1 MATIYVSKSGSN
13 VNNGSTY
20 LLSKL
25 TIQAAIIAATTG
37 DSIIVGSGIY
47 NEKLSYPSSVNLTLT
62 IYCDGTVILDGTGI
76 ILNPAIYIPGGTV
89 TQRLNILPHTTG
101 GQLIIQNHIALTLIS
116 LINDN
121 GVPASTNMTNVILL
135 SNSNAT
141 CIGVITSYGNVS
153 TNSTF
158 INCVFSGFTTTFSF
172 LNGSTNGSVMN
183 FINCTFYNGTT
194 AITETLATNL
204 TISISQCIFSGFTTS
219 WNIAVAGVIA
229 SINNN
234 LYYNV
239 TNYKVG
245 ASTYVNQSQVQA
257 AGYDLN
263 SLWQNPNFVDAAN
276 NVFYLTSN
284 PNVTNNAYLYY
295 GAYPYGLTRGNVYNP
310 DNKWLITG
318 SFDNSGW
325 YNPDGNITMVSSLF
339 QLTTG
344 ATGVIWSPVY
354 DLTSSQTISQFNVDA
369 LQVWGTNMVDTTKTD
384 VRPNYQTSEIRA
396 SATSFNQNDG
406 VIAWTELKNRIPFT
420 TQGSTNLTGR
430 YVQLRLTLRNDD
442 VAA

>member
-1 MATIYVSKSGSN
+1 MSTIYVSKSGN
-13 VNNGSTY
+13 DVNNGSTY

-25 TIQAAIIAATTG
+25 TISAALTTAGATT
-37 DSIIVGSGIY
+37 STIIVGSGLY
-47 NEKLSYPSSVNLTLT
+47 NEKLT
-62 IYCDGTVILDGTGI
+62 IIAGAIITFYADGVVILDGTSIASGQ
-76 ILNPAIYIPGGTV
+76 AIYIGFTGGSA
-89 TQRLNILPHTTG
+89 NFFPYTTG
-101 GQLIIQNHIALTLIS
+101 GCWILQNHVATS
-116 LINDN
+116 LI
-121 GVPASTNMTNVILL
+121 GVFSSAAVSYTNMIFI
-135 SNSNAT
+135 SNSNVNAWQSAAGAG
-141 CIGVITSYGNVS
+141 IP
-153 TNSTF
+153 TF
-158 INCVFSGFTTTFSF
+158 TNCVFSGFTTVVGGSSQNMPMSF
-172 LNGSTNGSVMN
+172 Y
-183 FINCTFYNGTT
+183 NCTFYGGTT
-194 AITETLATNL
+194 AIL
-204 TISISQCIFSGFTTS
+204 TGLSAPVVIISQCIFSNFTTA
-219 WNIAVAGVIA
+219 WNLIVAPTF
-229 SINNN
+229 SNNN
-234 LYYNV
+234 IYYNV